1 MLCLQISTLV
11 HPDKFRHPKAREAFE
26 GMKFIYVYVHATTL
40 SDSCW
45 CTLTEV
51 TKAYNLIL
59 QEDRRKVCI
68 RVIENSKEKVLKDRR
83 ARVKKG
89 AKESELG
96 DLQEETDKEVLRAFA
111 EIENRRINIE
121 KREALQRKREAEQQE
136 KEQQDVRLPLFSIG

>member
-1 MLCLQISTLV
+1 MFLV
-11 HPDKFRHPKAREAFE
+11 SLSFV
-26 GMKFIYVYVHATTL
+26 MYVL
-40 SDSCW
+40 P
-45 CTLTEV
+45 EV

-68 RVIENSKEKVLKDRR
+68 RVIENGKEKVLKDRR

-136 KEQQDVRLPLFSIG
+136 KEQQDVRFPYFLH

>member
-1 MLCLQISTLV
+1 M
-11 HPDKFRHPKAREAFE
+11 
-26 GMKFIYVYVHATTL
+26 
-40 SDSCW
+40 
-45 CTLTEV
+45 LTEV

-136 KEQQDVRLPLFSIG
+136 KEQQDVRFPLFFYWLMN